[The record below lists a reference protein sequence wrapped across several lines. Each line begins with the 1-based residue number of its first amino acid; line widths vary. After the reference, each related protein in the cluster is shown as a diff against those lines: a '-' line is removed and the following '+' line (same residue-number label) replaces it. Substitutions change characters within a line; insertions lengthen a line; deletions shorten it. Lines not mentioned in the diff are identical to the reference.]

1 MNNVFLPE
9 IETEAVLNEIKSNMN
24 RFNEMVKGT
33 HAVNPEQCD
42 QQLQFNYLEDAVNSI
57 DVAQKHSA
65 VGSEL
70 PPMYSM
76 KGVKRKIATFLGKLL
91 LRAGLIFTRDQRIY
105 NQSVLDSISHMC
117 LGIKAQEQKIYNLS
131 KQLSDFSTTGL
142 EGIKRES
149 ELSLKENLHH
159 EIKLLTGRLE
169 KAYPKICQIDK
180 SHLDNLYLAF
190 EDRFRGSCQRVREHV
205 KNYIPFIAEAKA
217 GTPEYPVLD
226 VGCGRGEW
234 LELLTEA
241 GFVARGVDVNQSM
254 AEQGREKGLNVYCAD
269 LFDFLSGLV
278 DSSLG
283 AITAFHVVEHLEFDL
298 LLQFLD
304 EVVRVLRPGGLAIFE
319 TPNPHN
325 VLVGSCYFY
334 NDPSHKNPILP
345 EALQFFVKAKGLSKV
360 EIKMFNPMDE
370 WRLPEDGSLLTE
382 RFNEYF
388 FGPQDYAVLG
398 WKS

>member
-1 MNNVFLPE
+1 MDISYVELSRVYPVDGGEGCFGVPGRFRLPGYPAAGLSRLNEPTPLNSASSIFSLLKNEPDQLIWRNKRGSALNNVFLPE
-9 IETEAVLNEIKSNMN
+9 IETEAVLNEIKLNMN
-24 RFNEMVKGT
+24 RFNEMGKGT
-33 HAVNPEQCD
+33 HAVNPDQCD
-42 QQLQFNYLEDAVNSI
+42 QRLQFKYLEDAVNSI

-117 LGIKAQEQKIYNLS
+117 LGIKAQEQMIYNLS

-190 EDRFRGSCQRVREHV
+190 EDRFRGRCQRVKEHV

-234 LELLTEA
+234 
-241 GFVARGVDVNQSM
+241 
-254 AEQGREKGLNVYCAD
+254 
-269 LFDFLSGLV
+269 
-278 DSSLG
+278 
-283 AITAFHVVEHLEFDL
+283 
-298 LLQFLD
+298 
-304 EVVRVLRPGGLAIFE
+304 
-319 TPNPHN
+319 
-325 VLVGSCYFY
+325 
-334 NDPSHKNPILP
+334 
-345 EALQFFVKAKGLSKV
+345 
-360 EIKMFNPMDE
+360 
-370 WRLPEDGSLLTE
+370 
-382 RFNEYF
+382 
-388 FGPQDYAVLG
+388 
-398 WKS
+398 